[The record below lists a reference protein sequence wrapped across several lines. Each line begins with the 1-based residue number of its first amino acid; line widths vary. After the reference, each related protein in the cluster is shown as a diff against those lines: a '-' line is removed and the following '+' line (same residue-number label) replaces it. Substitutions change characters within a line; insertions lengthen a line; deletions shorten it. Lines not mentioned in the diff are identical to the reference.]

1 MNTKIVIALA
11 LLMLLAG
18 TAVFADGAGGMYYG
32 LQTSEY
38 PFLKDYPIR
47 NNSLGLAY
55 YGGYGYGVHGNTITG
70 GFGFAITDTDGETGI
85 AGGFGGVINGI
96 RFVDWPVT
104 VSLISWT
111 GLGGIS
117 AGNQADGDSEEGYFA
132 FMEEITL
139 ELGIPIN
146 QWFMPS
152 LYAGYQIAGNL
163 APGTPFEDFLVYTP
177 VIGVRVAWGKF
188 Y

>member
-1 MNTKIVIALA
+1 MNKKLGLLLA
-11 LLMLLAG
+11 LLLALTG
-18 TAVFADGAGGMYYG
+18 TAGFADGAGGMFYG

-38 PFLKDYPIR
+38 PFLKDYPVR

-55 YGGYGYGVHGNTITG
+55 YGGYGYGVHGNAITG
-70 GFGFAITDTDGETGI
+70 GFGFAVTDTDGNTGI
-85 AGGFGGVINGI
+85 AGGFGGVINGV
-96 RFVDWPVT
+96 RFIDWPVT

-111 GLGGIS
+111 AVGGIS
-117 AGNQADGDSEEGYFA
+117 TGTQEEGEEGFFA

-146 QWFMPS
+146 RWFMPS
-152 LYAGYQIAGNL
+152 VYAGYQFAGNL
-163 APGTPFEDFLVYTP
+163 APGKPFEDFLVYTP
-177 VIGVRVAWGKF
+177 VVGVRVAWGKF

>member
-1 MNTKIVIALA
+1 MNRKLVVLIALS
-11 LLMLLAG
+11 LFVVG
-18 TAVFADGAGGMYYG
+18 TTGFADGAGGMFYG

-38 PFLKDYPIR
+38 PFLKDYPVR
-47 NNSLGLAY
+47 NNSMGLAY
-55 YGGYGYGVHGNTITG
+55 YGGYGYGVHGHAITG
-70 GFGFAITDTDGETGI
+70 GFGFAITDTEGDTGI
-85 AGGFGGVINGI
+85 AGGFGGVINGF
-96 RFVDWPVT
+96 RFIDWPVT
-104 VSLISWT
+104 VSLLSWT
-111 GLGGIS
+111 AIGGIS
-117 AGNQADGDSEEGYFA
+117 TGNQKSGSGDDGFFA

-139 ELGIPIN
+139 EVGIPIN
-146 QWFMPS
+146 QWFMPT

>member
-1 MNTKIVIALA
+1 MNRKIAFVLA
-11 LLMLLAG
+11 LLITVGATFG
-18 TAVFADGAGGMYYG
+18 FADGAGGMYYG

-47 NNSLGLAY
+47 NNSLGLAC

-70 GFGFAITDTDGETGI
+70 GFGFAITDVNGDTGI
-85 AGGFGGVINGI
+85 AGGFGGVINGV
-96 RFVDWPVT
+96 RFIDRPVT

-111 GLGGIS
+111 GIGGIS
-117 AGNQADGDSEEGYFA
+117 TGNQESVGGEEGFFA
-132 FMEEITL
+132 FIEEITL
-139 ELGIPIN
+139 ELGVPIN
-146 QWFMPS
+146 RWFMPS

-163 APGTPFEDFLVYTP
+163 APGVPFEDFLVYTP
-177 VIGVRVAWGKF
+177 VIGMRVAWGKF

>member
-1 MNTKIVIALA
+1 MNRKLAVLLALFIALA
-11 LLMLLAG
+11 G
-18 TAVFADGAGGMYYG
+18 VDGFTDGAGGMYYG
-32 LQTSEY
+32 LQTSKY
-38 PFLKDYPIR
+38 PFLKDYPVR

-55 YGGYGYGVHGNTITG
+55 YGGYGYGVHGHTITG
-70 GFGFAITDTDGETGI
+70 GFGFAITDTDGDSGI
-85 AGGFGGVINGI
+85 AGGFGGVINGV
-96 RFVDWPVT
+96 RFIDWPVT

-111 GLGGIS
+111 AVGGIS
-117 AGNQADGDSEEGYFA
+117 TGNQESGDGKEGFFA

-139 ELGIPIN
+139 ELGLPIN
-146 QWFMPS
+146 RWFMPS

-177 VIGVRVAWGKF
+177 VVGMRVAWGKF

>member
-1 MNTKIVIALA
+1 MNKKLAVLLA
-11 LLMLLAG
+11 LYIALAG
-18 TAVFADGAGGMYYG
+18 TAGFTDGAGGMYYG

-38 PFLKDYPIR
+38 PFLKDYPVR

-55 YGGYGYGVHGNTITG
+55 YGGYGYGVHGHTITG
-70 GFGFAITDTDGETGI
+70 GFGFAITDTDGDTGI
-85 AGGFGGVINGI
+85 AGGFGGVINGV
-96 RFVDWPVT
+96 RFIDWPVT

-111 GLGGIS
+111 AIGGIS
-117 AGNQADGDSEEGYFA
+117 TGNQEGGDGEEGFFA
-132 FMEEITL
+132 FVEEITL

-146 QWFMPS
+146 RWFMPS

-177 VIGVRVAWGKF
+177 VVGMRVAWGKF